1 MESYVYRCGYVDGL
15 DIRWQRIEAMKLV
28 GTVNGEEAR
37 LQTVVKMCRSDEGVH
52 VRFECEDDH
61 VVATYSKRDDPIYK
75 EDVVEVFLDEEGL
88 GTRYKEYEISPR
100 NVVFDAMIDKKPG
113 ERPNVRVDWDDDL
126 LRTSVAGLENGGL
139 VYDLVFPVGS
149 FLTPP
154 VPGTKWRINFY
165 RIDDD
170 RQGKR
175 HYWAW
180 SPTGKVDYHT
190 PEKFGTVLFE

>member
-1 MESYVYRCGYVDGL
+1 MELVDTVDGS
-15 DIRWQRIEAMKLV
+15 A
-28 GTVNGEEAR
+28 AR
-37 LQTVVKMCRSDEGVH
+37 LRTVVKMCRSDEGVH

-75 EDVVEVFLDEEGL
+75 EDVVEIFLDEEGR

-113 ERPNVRVDWDDDL
+113 ERPIVRVDWDDEL
-126 LRTSVAGLENGGL
+126 LRTSVTARDNGGF

-149 FLTPP
+149 FPIPP
-154 VPGTKWRINFY
+154 VPGSIWRMNFY

-180 SPTGKVDYHT
+180 SPTGKVDYHM